1 MALQAL
7 QDCVRDD
14 RQQPPPP
21 STLASLSPSEL
32 FSRMATNHRELTP
45 NLLDSFLSAIQL
57 PTSAGTGDELDQDIE
72 EMEGATGASLIHH
85 HQSVYLVR
93 NALTPFLFRRLSDV
107 HDVIV
112 DTLAKLESSNTS
124 SANRTADQST
134 ASASGREDELAEA
147 DQSCDQSCD
156 GTTTEAMEM
165 WNDNSNRIGSA
176 VGLDEVPTRLMSILQ
191 PPVWTS
197 SPGRPATAGP
207 SVSAN
212 VAMDETANPRND
224 WLPPT
229 SDGGV

>member
-1 MALQAL
+1 
-7 QDCVRDD
+7 
-14 RQQPPPP
+14 
-21 STLASLSPSEL
+21 
-32 FSRMATNHRELTP
+32 MATNHRELTP

-57 PTSAGTGDELDQDIE
+57 PTSAVTCDELEQDVE
-72 EMEGATGASLIHH
+72 EMEGAGAAGASLHH

-156 GTTTEAMEM
+156 GTATEAMEM
-165 WNDNSNRIGSA
+165 WNDNSNRIGAA
-176 VGLDEVPTRLMSILQ
+176 VGLDEVPTRLMSVLQ

-197 SPGRPATAGP
+197 SPSRPTTAGL
-207 SVSAN
+207 SVSHN
-212 VAMDETANPRND
+212 VAIDETANSRND
-224 WLPPT
+224 WFPPT